1 MTPRPNLG
9 AVSSTC
15 VQGPCCLSVHV
26 ILKGHHVLWISG
38 VCFLII
44 SLAIFQY
51 FRRTVKMTEKESA
64 ARKLKMQMW
73 TNVVTIVLVEG
84 SDLIPMD
91 DNGLSDPY
99 VKFKLGNEKY
109 KSKVCLVHAINSEK
123 GENLMLCLFLC

>member
-1 MTPRPNLG
+1 
-9 AVSSTC
+9 
-15 VQGPCCLSVHV
+15 
-26 ILKGHHVLWISG
+26 
-38 VCFLII
+38 
-44 SLAIFQY
+44 
-51 FRRTVKMTEKESA
+51 MTEKESA

-109 KSKVCLVHAINSEK
+109 KSKVRLVHVINSEK
-123 GENLMLCLFLC
+123 EENPILCLFSF